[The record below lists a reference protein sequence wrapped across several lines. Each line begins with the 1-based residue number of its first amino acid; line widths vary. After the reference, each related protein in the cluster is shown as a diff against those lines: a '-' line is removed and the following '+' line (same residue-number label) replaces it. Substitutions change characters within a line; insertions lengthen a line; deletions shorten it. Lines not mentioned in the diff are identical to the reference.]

1 MPLIVMDVDEQWG
14 QLIVTNEFG
23 AVENPPRRFRRQP
36 IGSDPDF
43 RIHISD
49 RLLEIHDGPFLE
61 LGLKGIVGQMIQLP
75 QRREDRPNP
84 DRLAFRFEQ
93 FKKCA

>member
-61 LGLKGIVGQMIQLP
+61 LGLRQTPHGGTVARI
-75 QRREDRPNP
+75 
-84 DRLAFRFEQ
+84 
-93 FKKCA
+93 